1 VSKIKR
7 KLDEPW
13 LTWNECL
20 ADFDSG
26 CVVDL
31 PHSADRLDVGL
42 AIFKTE
48 SGAEAAYDLCPGGT
62 LAVRKAWGE
71 LLSLREQWQ
80 HEQAWVDHP
89 ELKGDV
95 PDDWWPDEETPAWR
109 ETEPGKGDEIWVV
122 TW

>member
-1 VSKIKR
+1 MSKIKR
-7 KLDEPW
+7 RLDEPW
-13 LTWNECL
+13 VEWSECL
-20 ADFDSG
+20 ADFDGG

-31 PHSADRLDVGL
+31 PHSADRLDVAL
-42 AIFKTE
+42 AILQTE
-48 SGAEAAYDLCPGGT
+48 SGSDCHGDLRPGT
-62 LAVRKAWGE
+62 VTVRKAWGR

-89 ELKGDV
+89 ELEGHV